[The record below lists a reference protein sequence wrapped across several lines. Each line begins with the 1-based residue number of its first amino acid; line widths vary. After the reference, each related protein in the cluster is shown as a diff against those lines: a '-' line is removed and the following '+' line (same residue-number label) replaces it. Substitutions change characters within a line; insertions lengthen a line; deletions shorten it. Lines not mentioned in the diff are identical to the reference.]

1 MKMKASAVAY
11 ASQAL
16 IAFHGYSDET
26 RRTLPVDTL
35 FCSLTNLYS
44 TTTIE
49 FSDHSSENLV
59 FVNGRSLVNA
69 ERQRVEEFIF
79 LLANQYNLPRVFHLE
94 SKNSFPSRCGLG
106 SSGSAFA
113 SIVQAIGTIVN
124 EDNKRTLSKLAR
136 IGSISA
142 ASSLVGGVSVLHAGS
157 EQLWADQVIEPAGM
171 PIAAVCVIVNASRD
185 TIDIHREA
193 RCSPLYDTVAKV
205 SRSACSAMCEALKAK
220 DFSKI
225 AEIAQRQL
233 TYNMALL
240 STGPSHLLVW
250 RPETIAVAQAIANFR
265 AQNNIPAVCAMNSGP
280 SLFCYVPKE
289 HLDSLTQVIKE
300 LGVTFIS
307 CMTAGGAK
315 AIKEHLF

>member
-1 MKMKASAVAY
+1 MKASAVAY

-26 RRTLPVDTL
+26 RHILPVDTL

-49 FSDHSSENLV
+49 FYDHSSENLTV
-59 FVNGRSLVNA
+59 VNGQSLVNA

-79 LLANQYNLPRVFHLE
+79 LLANKYNLPRSYHFE

-113 SIVQAIGTIVN
+113 SIVQAIGKIVN
-124 EDNKRTLSKLAR
+124 EVNKRTLSKLAR
-136 IGSISA
+136 IGSVSA
-142 ASSLVGGVSVLHAGS
+142 ASSLVGGVSVLHAGN
-157 EQLWADQVIEPAGM
+157 EQLWADQIILPADI
-171 PIAAVCVIVNASRD
+171 PIAVVCIIVNAGRD
-185 TIDIHREA
+185 TINLHREA
-193 RCSPLYDTVAKV
+193 RCSPLYEVVTQV
-205 SRSACSAMCEALKAK
+205 SRSACSEMCEALKSK

-225 AEIAQRQL
+225 VEIAQRQL

-240 STGPSHLLVW
+240 STGPSHLLLW
-250 RPETIAVAQAIANFR
+250 RPETIAVAQAITNFR
-265 AQNNIPAVCAMNSGP
+265 VQNNIPVVCAMNSGP
-280 SLFCYVPKE
+280 SLFCYVQKE
-289 HLDSLTQVIKE
+289 HLASLTQVLKE
-300 LGVTFIS
+300 LDVTFIS
-307 CMTAGGAK
+307 CMIAGGAK